1 MRVMTAAET
10 YRANAAEQLALAA
23 KSELANRR
31 AMHERSAA
39 LWIEMAQSAEQTAD
53 RTAVNVAAK
62 AAV

>member
-1 MRVMTAAET
+1 MRAMTAAET
-10 YRANAAEQLALAA
+10 YRANAAEQLALAT
-23 KSELANRR
+23 KSDLANRR

-39 LWIEMAQSAEQTAD
+39 SWTAMAESAEQTAD